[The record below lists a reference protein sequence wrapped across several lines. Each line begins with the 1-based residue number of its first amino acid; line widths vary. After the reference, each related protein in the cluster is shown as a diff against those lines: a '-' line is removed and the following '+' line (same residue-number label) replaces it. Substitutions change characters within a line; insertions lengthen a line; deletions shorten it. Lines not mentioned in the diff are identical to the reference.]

1 MIPQSNRAAL
11 LNDAFNLAKAG
22 EMSQTIALDITL
34 YLRNETQLLP
44 WQSAT
49 AALSYLDVMLTK
61 TGAYGSLKVRY
72 LTKQGKIVYRLSE
85 QFNFLGI
92 NMIMQTR

>member
-22 EMSQTIALDITL
+22 EMSQAIALDITL

-44 WQSAT
+44 WESAT
-49 AALSYLDVMLTK
+49 AALSYLDDMLSK
-61 TGAYGSLKVRY
+61 TGAYGSLKVRSPA
-72 LTKQGKIVYRLSE
+72 TPAKQSKIRTFSLI
-85 QFNFLGI
+85 FLE
-92 NMIMQTR
+92 